1 MSSVA
6 QSSGTCSVAVSDPS
20 VITASGGTIG
30 PFRYVAFY
38 NDTPTSPADPLI
50 CWCDYGSAIT
60 LADTGRSPSTWAP
73 TCFYAGLMAI
83 VTESVTIGD
92 FTGTVTVFGSTGG
105 TETIAATNLVRPS
118 DWNSGH
124 NQHTLSGNTTNA
136 STASGTNVVYEA
148 RGDVTL
154 GGSTGTL
161 VFAAGIGQNNEQWI
175 GTGVRPFAAQTSTRL
190 GQNSLYFTP
199 VILSAPCRRCAPPR
213 WLLTRRLR
221 SASGQKGATFQVRL
235 YSQVNAAVGDTV
247 TRSLRVAASYTM
259 AASYSSNVSSAH
271 SAISAIGNS
280 VATSSYSSSSAG
292 ANVRACCTVR
302 ELIFP
307 ISSLFAPGEYWM
319 AVAHSTS
326 AAGTAGAVLNI
337 SNVFATVQTTNR
349 SALRPTRRPIGHL
362 PGVDGRHVL
371 RDHWRAACDG
381 QSDADQPSRH
391 VHPWATWGKRRVD
404 ATTRLPTTSGR
415 ITPTCSSPR
424 LA

>member
-1 MSSVA
+1 
-6 QSSGTCSVAVSDPS
+6 
-20 VITASGGTIG
+20 
-30 PFRYVAFY
+30 
-38 NDTPTSPADPLI
+38 
-50 CWCDYGSAIT
+50 
-60 LADTGRSPSTWAP
+60 
-73 TCFYAGLMAI
+73 MAI
-83 VTESVTIGD
+83 VHPKSVTIGD

-124 NQHTLSGNTTNA
+124 NQLYTLSGNTTNA

-175 GTGVRPFAAQTSTRL
+175 GTGVRPFAAQTSGSL

-199 VILSAPCRRCAPPR
+199 VILERAMSAVCLKLPA
-213 WLLTRRLR
+213 LVTNSS
-221 SASGQKGATFQVRL
+221 SAVSSGQKGATFQVGL
-235 YSQVNAAVGDTV
+235 YSRVNAAVGDTGYTQL
-247 TRSLRVAASYTM
+247 TRVYSTSYTM

-280 VATSSYSSSSAG
+280 TSYNSYSSSSAG
-292 ANVRACCTVR
+292 ANVSSVLHGPR

-337 SNVFATVQTTNR
+337 SNVIATVQTYKPVGTATN
-349 SALRPTRRPIGHL
+349 AAAD
-362 PGVDGRHVL
+362 PGIFRELMVGTY
-371 RDHWRAACDG
+371 
-381 QSDADQPSRH
+381 S
-391 VHPWATWGKRRVD
+391 
-404 ATTRLPTTSGR
+404 ATTGGLPATVNQTQINQAGTYILGYMGQATR
-415 ITPTCSSPR
+415 
-424 LA
+424 